1 MYTGTARSSEMQK
14 CGYGAKNKEGFKCDT
29 AVVGAKRLLGHN
41 QGLETSIEEK
51 ATEGYFAHRK
61 HLGLRSPQ
69 TTLLLRLEKPWEEGR
84 FHSILLFFCAFSSA
98 SAADHQ

>member
-61 HLGLRSPQ
+61 HLGLR
-69 TTLLLRLEKPWEEGR
+69 LEKPWEEGR

>member
-1 MYTGTARSSEMQK
+1 M
-14 CGYGAKNKEGFKCDT
+14 
-29 AVVGAKRLLGHN
+29 VGAKRLPGHK
-41 QGLETSIEEK
+41 QRLRKSIEEK

-61 HLGLRSPQ
+61 HLGLGSPQ

-84 FHSILLFFCAFSSA
+84 FLSILLFFCAFSSA